1 LSLAIRAVLSSIAI
15 LIILIN
21 FNIIKITW
29 TVGYLEAVILALSA
43 LLPAYMGLKKLARKS
58 TPAAEQYCLIYKLKV
73 LNPEASEKLNSLI
86 LERSRRSKASY
97 TVLLTY
103 KSGDTGALLLIC
115 GGRTEVFLE
124 SEIFESIVAS
134 TLSHVR
140 AEKTGTSTPEVY
152 QLVDRLSSMADSG
165 SRLRPPA
172 IQASRTTSPSGI
184 VKLGSRIDTPL
195 PIPVYLNREDVE
207 GHIGIFGSTGSGKST
222 TLRKISLG
230 LSRSGFRVTVLDWTG
245 EHSTYFSGLGWSI
258 LEPRSIGLPVG
269 TLLESPISRQML
281 VDILSGALGLS
292 EPQSFL
298 LARVLEESKPDN
310 LADLISSIA
319 SWPEQSNWDR
329 EVKRALYRKIEL
341 LRYFNNKYSIRREP
355 SSYVINLS
363 RIPSVRLRK
372 AYALI
377 FITSMYYKAR
387 SKNSGQRTIVAIDE
401 AHNLFLGESSIMEEI
416 LSESRKYGLHV
427 MYATQS
433 PSIIQAR
440 IFLNTNTK
448 IVHALRSQK
457 DKQVIQQAMSLE
469 DRKLALLDKLARGE
483 ALVQSPSIPE
493 PILVKIDAGL

>member
-1 LSLAIRAVLSSIAI
+1 MTIEYFEAVLLVLSVSLLAYIA
-15 LIILIN
+15 
-21 FNIIKITW
+21 
-29 TVGYLEAVILALSA
+29 S
-43 LLPAYMGLKKLARKS
+43 KKLTRRS
-58 TPAAEQYCLIYKLKV
+58 TPAVEQYCLIYKLKV
-73 LNPEASEKLNSLI
+73 SNPEASERLNSLI

-97 TVLLTY
+97 TVLLSY

-140 AEKTGTSTPEVY
+140 AEKAGTSTPEAY
-152 QLVDRLSSMADSG
+152 QLVNRLSSLADSG
-165 SRLRPPA
+165 SRLRPPTL
-172 IQASRTTSPSGI
+172 QTSKTTSQYGI
-184 VKLGSRIDTPL
+184 VRLGSRIDTPI
-195 PIPVYLNREDVE
+195 PIPVYLNREDIE
-207 GHIGIFGSTGSGKST
+207 GHIGVFGSTGSGKST
-222 TLRKISLG
+222 TLRKISLE
-230 LSRSGFRVTVLDWTG
+230 LRRSGFRVIMLDWTG
-245 EHSTYFSGLGWSI
+245 EHASYFSRLGWAV
-258 LEPRSIGLPVG
+258 LEPKSIGLPID
-269 TLLESPISRQML
+269 TLLASPLSRQVL

-298 LARVLEESKPDN
+298 LARVLEESKPGN
-310 LADLISSIA
+310 LIDLISNIA

-341 LRYFNNKYSIRREP
+341 LKYFSNKYSIPRGDL
-355 SSYVINLS
+355 YIIDLS

-387 SKNSGQRTIVAIDE
+387 SGMRSQSTMIVIDE

-416 LSESRKYGLHV
+416 LSESRKYNLHV
-427 MYATQS
+427 LYATQS
-433 PSIIQAR
+433 PSIIQTR

-448 IVHALRSQK
+448 IIHALRSQK

-469 DRKLALLDKLARGE
+469 DSKLAILDKLARGE
-483 ALVQSPSIPE
+483 ALVQSPTISE
-493 PILVKIDAGL
+493 PILVKIDAGF

>member
-1 LSLAIRAVLSSIAI
+1 MAI
-15 LIILIN
+15 LILSIN
-21 FNIIKITW
+21 FNIIKINL
-29 TVGYLEAVILALSA
+29 TVKYLEAVVLALSV
-43 LLPAYMGLKKLARKS
+43 LLLSYIVSKKLTRRS
-58 TPAAEQYCLIYKLKV
+58 TPAVEHHCLIYKLKV
-73 LNPEASEKLNSLI
+73 EKPEVSEKLNSLI

-115 GGRTEVFLE
+115 GGRTEVALE

-134 TLSHVR
+134 TLSHIR

-152 QLVDRLSSMADSG
+152 QLVDRLSSMADGG

-172 IQASRTTSPSGI
+172 TQASRTTSQTGI
-184 VKLGSRIDTPL
+184 VRLGSRIDTPI
-195 PIPVYLNREDVE
+195 PIPVYLNSEDVE

-230 LSRSGFRVTVLDWTG
+230 LSRNGFKVIVLDWTG
-245 EHSTYFSGLGWSI
+245 EHANYFSRLRWAI
-258 LEPRSIGLPVG
+258 LEPRSIGLPVDI
-269 TLLESPISRQML
+269 LLESPLSRQML

-298 LARVLEESKPDN
+298 LARVIEESVPDN
-310 LADLISSIA
+310 IVDIINNLA

-341 LRYFNNKYSIRREP
+341 LKYFNSKYSIPRGG
-355 SSYVINLS
+355 SYVIDLS
-363 RIPSVRLRK
+363 SIPSVRLRK

-387 SKNSGQRTIVAIDE
+387 SEKSSQRTIIAIDE

-427 MYATQS
+427 IYATQS